1 MATIIASKSDVL
13 FQLGDQY
20 YPKGAFQPK
29 YLYKKGVLNL
39 EIVYSEDPN
48 ANLIEATAWTQ
59 FTDINGDAYADEDTF
74 MLAVGNLLFDSG
86 AGSSSVLFTDQGSV
100 TQATNITTG
109 VTLNNR
115 VGTITTVS
123 STLAADASAI
133 FTLTNSNI
141 TATSR
146 IFLSVTYAT
155 AATGMPYATVS
166 SKTAGSAVIEL
177 TNVGTA
183 VLNAVVGIDFLV
195 L

>member
-100 TQATNITTG
+100 TQATSITTG

-141 TATSR
+141 TATSK

-166 SKTAGSAVIEL
+166 SKADGSAVIEL